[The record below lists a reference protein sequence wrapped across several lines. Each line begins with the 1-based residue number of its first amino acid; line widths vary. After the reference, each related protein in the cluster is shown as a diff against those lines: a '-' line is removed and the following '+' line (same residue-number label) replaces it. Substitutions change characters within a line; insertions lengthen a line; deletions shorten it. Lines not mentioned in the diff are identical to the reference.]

1 MNKKQFR
8 TLGKKLKKVKTWE
21 KATHIAGKGL
31 NTVGDIGIVVGTA
44 TGQPEIVAGAEAL
57 KVGGGVANKT
67 SKILKKV

>member
-1 MNKKQFR
+1 
-8 TLGKKLKKVKTWE
+8 
-21 KATHIAGKGL
+21 L
-31 NTVGDIGIVVGTA
+31 NTAGDIGIVVGTA